1 MTSLFSTRSSLPAR
15 SIGSMLWRISRMCCF
30 ECSGTQ
36 RGTSR
41 TSCRIGGSHF
51 LPGDADQSR
60 ALGKDCQDVQ
70 LGTVT
75 HALRTSLPQLPAP
88 RPESSGGGSRPRHG
102 SLGPQNDERAP
113 VCPWSPSLA
122 LNPIS
127 SPLSRRLPRRQPHRF
142 LDDGHH
148 LAR

>member
-1 MTSLFSTRSSLPAR
+1 
-15 SIGSMLWRISRMCCF
+15 MLWRISRMCCF

-51 LPGDADQSR
+51 LPGDPDQSR

-75 HALRTSLPQLPAP
+75 LA
-88 RPESSGGGSRPRHG
+88 SSPWGA
-102 SLGPQNDERAP
+102 EAFRAP
-113 VCPWSPSLA
+113 VDTDLRADCASPEAEDLFRKIA
-122 LNPIS
+122 LGFRKEES
-127 SPLSRRLPRRQPHRF
+127 
-142 LDDGHH
+142 
-148 LAR
+148 